1 MSLRFLSPFTA
12 LQRRIKSRSVKSL
25 EPPEESIGLRV
36 LAQSLVIVGL
46 VATDIAAETSLWIWA
61 IPLSVLGSM
70 WSWRQRHTRA
80 IGTQFL
86 LAIGMMVAL
95 IFFFIHSFA
104 RRETNDLR
112 LVLVELMVQI
122 QVLHSFDL
130 PRRKDLGYSMM
141 IGLIL
146 LGVASTLSQTMAFG
160 GMLLI
165 FLAIALPM
173 LMLDY
178 RSRLGLRSD
187 LNLKTVFANPKQL
200 RQSAGKLLGLFAI
213 TLAIGLTVFALM
225 PRLPGYQLRSLPMSA
240 PIDTPKTFDNQRVT
254 NPGYSKNGNNEGD
267 RPGRRRGT
275 SPPTGAGQVDD
286 EFYSGFG
293 DRINQN
299 LRGTLKP
306 KTVMR
311 VRSQAEGFWRVQ
323 AFDRYTGQGWELSD
337 NDKTKTLNRTGWAY
351 QFYLPTSGRTEPT
364 KEVVQT
370 YSILA
375 ELPNLI
381 PALATPR
388 ELFFPTQQVAWDSQS
403 GMRAPVPLSE
413 GLTYT
418 VISEVPYRDRIELQK
433 AKSQMPQIKS
443 GLNSKLKSDK
453 SNSDKS
459 KDVAT
464 KPSNPYLQVPEKSRA
479 LLKQEADRLLA
490 TVSSPITSDY
500 EKALYLTQAIKQRYA
515 LQQDLPF
522 FTTDEDLA
530 TAFLTKYKGGY
541 PDHFSTTLAVMLR
554 SIGIS
559 TRLTTGFLPGQFN
572 SFTGMYEVKNTDA
585 FALVEVYFDR
595 FGWFA
600 FDPIPGHPLI
610 PPSVESD
617 QTFTVLKQFWNW
629 VAGWIP
635 SPVMGIFQGLFNLL
649 GSLLGRIVQLFAQGI
664 LGWLTLLL
672 TGTIFGF
679 ALWIL
684 WQQFRQFKR
693 RSQLNKL
700 PKMERLYQQM
710 IDWLQAQG
718 VKHQPAL
725 TPFEYIN
732 HAQTTVP
739 LLRSL
744 PGYQVLNSI
753 VHHYVE
759 WQYGSV
765 ETDVTTLERSFLRLQ
780 RSAQQRALRSSW
792 LRFPIKSSPSEPFPR
807 PE

>member
-1 MSLRFLSPFTA
+1 MSLRFLSPFKA
-12 LQRRIKSRSVKSL
+12 LQPAFQQRIKSRSVTSL
-25 EPPEESIGLRV
+25 EPPEESIWLRA
-36 LAQSLVIVGL
+36 LAQSLVIVGII
-46 VATDIAAETSLWIWA
+46 ATDIAAETSLWMWA
-61 IPLSVLGSM
+61 IPLSVLGAM
-70 WSWRQRHTRA
+70 WSWRQRHRRA
-80 IGTQFL
+80 IGTKFL
-86 LAIGMMVAL
+86 LAIGMIAAL
-95 IFFFIHSFA
+95 IFFFIHSLA

-165 FLAIALPM
+165 FLAIALPV

-187 LNLKTVFANPKQL
+187 LSLKNLFEQPKVLKQN
-200 RQSAGKLLGLFAI
+200 AGKLLGLFAI

-254 NPGYSKNGNNEGD
+254 NPGYSKNGNREGD
-267 RPGRRRGT
+267 RLGRRRGT
-275 SPPTGAGQVDD
+275 SPPTGAGEVDD

-323 AFDRYTGQGWELSD
+323 AFDLYTGQGWELSD

-351 QFYLPTSGRTEPT
+351 QFYLPTTGLIERT

-370 YSILA
+370 YSILS

-418 VISEVPYRDRIELQK
+418 VISEVPYRDRTELQK
-433 AKSQMPQIKS
+433 AKSKIPEIKPR
-443 GLNSKLKSDK
+443 LNSKLKSDK
-453 SNSDKS
+453 SKS
-459 KDVAT
+459 AVT
-464 KPSNPYLQVPEKSRA
+464 NLPNPYLQVPEKSRA
-479 LLKQEADRLLA
+479 LLKREADRLLSMA
-490 TVSSPITSDY
+490 SSPITSDY
-500 EKALYLTQAIKQRYA
+500 EKALYLTQAIKQRYS

-585 FALVEVYFDR
+585 FALVEVYFDQY
-595 FGWFA
+595 GWFA

-629 VAGWIP
+629 VAGWLP
-635 SPVMGIFQGLFNLL
+635 SPVMGVFQGLFNLL
-649 GSLLGRIVQLFAQGI
+649 GNLLGGIVRLFAQGI

-672 TGTIFGF
+672 VGTSFGF
-679 ALWIL
+679 GLWIL

-693 RSQLNKL
+693 RAQLKKL

-710 IDWLQAQG
+710 TDWLQDQG
-718 VKHQPAL
+718 VNHQSAL
-725 TPFEYIN
+725 TPFEYI
-732 HAQTTVP
+732 HYAQSTVP
-739 LLRSL
+739 FLRSV
-744 PGYQVLNSI
+744 PGHQILDSI

-759 WQYGSV
+759 WKYGAV
-765 ETDVTTLERSFLRLQ
+765 ETDITTLDRSFLRLRRSVQQ
-780 RSAQQRALRSSW
+780 RSLRKI
-792 LRFPIKSSPSEPFPR
+792 LRLEK
-807 PE
+807 

>member
-1 MSLRFLSPFTA
+1 MSLQFLSPFTA
-12 LQRRIKSRSVKSL
+12 LEQRIKSRSGTAL
-25 EPPEESIGLRV
+25 EPPEDSIWLRA
-36 LAQSLVIVGL
+36 LAQSLVIVGI

-61 IPLSVLGSM
+61 IPLSVLGAM
-70 WSWRQRHTRA
+70 WSWRQRRRRA
-80 IGTQFL
+80 IGTKFL
-86 LAIGMMVAL
+86 LAIGMIGAL

-165 FLAIALPM
+165 FLAIALPV

-187 LNLKTVFANPKQL
+187 LSLKNLLDNPKVL
-200 RQSAGKLLGLFAI
+200 KQSAGKLLGLFAI

-254 NPGYSKNGNNEGD
+254 NPGYSRNGNQEGD
-267 RPGRRRGT
+267 RAGRRRGT

-306 KTVMR
+306 RSVMR

-337 NDKTKTLNRTGWAY
+337 NDKTQTLNRTGWAY
-351 QFYLPTSGRTEPT
+351 QFYLPTNGLIERT

-370 YSILA
+370 YTILS

-388 ELFFPTQQVAWDSQS
+388 ELFFPTQQVAWDSQA
-403 GMRAPVPLSE
+403 GMRAPVPLSD

-418 VISEVPYRDRIELQK
+418 VISEVPFRDRAVLQTV
-433 AKSQMPQIKS
+433 KSKVPNVTLDSKS
-443 GLNSKLKSDK
+443 KSDK
-453 SNSDKS
+453 SKS
-459 KDVAT
+459 VVT
-464 KPSNPYLQVPEKSRA
+464 KLSNPYLQVPEKSRI
-479 LLKQEADRLLA
+479 LLKQEADRLLLTA
-490 TVSSPITSDY
+490 SSPITSDY
-500 EKALYLTQAIKQRYA
+500 EKALYLTQAIKQRYS

-522 FTTDEDLA
+522 FAADEDLA

-595 FGWFA
+595 YGWFT

-635 SPVMGIFQGLFNLL
+635 SPVMGVFQGLFNLL
-649 GSLLGRIVQLFAQGI
+649 GNLLGGIVRLFSQGI

-672 TGTIFGF
+672 VGTSFGF
-679 ALWIL
+679 GLWIL
-684 WQQFRQFKR
+684 WQQIGQFKR
-693 RSQLNKL
+693 RSQLKKL

-710 IDWLQAQG
+710 TDWLQEQG
-718 VKHQPAL
+718 VQRQSAL
-725 TPFEYIN
+725 TPFEYIH
-732 HAQTTVP
+732 HAQSTVP
-739 LLRSL
+739 FLRSV
-744 PGYQVLNSI
+744 PGHQVLDSI
-753 VHHYVE
+753 VCHYVE
-759 WQYGSV
+759 WKYGAV
-765 ETDVTTLERSFLRLQ
+765 ESDITTLDRSFLRLQ
-780 RSAQQRALRSSW
+780 RSVQQQSLRKI
-792 LRFPIKSSPSEPFPR
+792 LRLKR
-807 PE
+807 

>member
-1 MSLRFLSPFTA
+1 MSLRFLSPFIA
-12 LQRRIKSRSVKSL
+12 FQQRIKSRSVTDL
-25 EPPEESIGLRV
+25 EPPEESIWLRA
-36 LAQSLVIVGL
+36 LAQSLVIVGII
-46 VATDIAAETSLWIWA
+46 ATDIAAETSLWMWA
-61 IPLSVLGSM
+61 IPLSVLGAM
-70 WSWRQRHTRA
+70 WSWRQRHRRA
-80 IGTQFL
+80 IGTKFL
-86 LAIGMMVAL
+86 LAIGMIAAL
-95 IFFFIHSFA
+95 IFFFIHSLA

-165 FLAIALPM
+165 FLAIALPV

-187 LNLKTVFANPKQL
+187 LSLKNLFEQPKVL
-200 RQSAGKLLGLFAI
+200 KQSAGKLLGLFAI

-240 PIDTPKTFDNQRVT
+240 PIDTPKTFDNQQVT
-254 NPGYSKNGNNEGD
+254 NPGYSRNGNREGD
-267 RPGRRRGT
+267 QRPGRRRGT
-275 SPPTGAGQVDD
+275 SPLIGAGQVDD

-351 QFYLPTSGRTEPT
+351 QFYLPTTGLIERT

-370 YSILA
+370 YSILS

-418 VISEVPYRDRIELQK
+418 VISEVPYRDRAELQK
-433 AKSQMPQIKS
+433 AKSKIPEIKS

-453 SNSDKS
+453 SKS
-459 KDVAT
+459 AVT
-464 KPSNPYLQVPEKSRA
+464 SLPNPYLQVPEKSRA
-479 LLKQEADRLLA
+479 LLKREADRLLSMA
-490 TVSSPITSDY
+490 SSPITSDY
-500 EKALYLTQAIKQRYA
+500 EKALYLTQAIKQRYS
-515 LQQDLPF
+515 LQRDLPF

-585 FALVEVYFDR
+585 FALVEVYFDQY
-595 FGWFA
+595 GWFA

-629 VAGWIP
+629 VAGWMP
-635 SPVMGIFQGLFNLL
+635 SPVMGVFQGLFNLL
-649 GSLLGRIVQLFAQGI
+649 GNLLSGIVRLFAQGI

-672 TGTIFGF
+672 VGTSFGF
-679 ALWIL
+679 GLWIL

-693 RSQLNKL
+693 RSQLKKL

-710 IDWLQAQG
+710 TDWLQEQG
-718 VKHQPAL
+718 VNHQSAL
-725 TPFEYIN
+725 TPFEYI
-732 HAQTTVP
+732 HYAQSTVP
-739 LLRSL
+739 FLRSI
-744 PGYQVLNSI
+744 PGYQILDSI

-759 WQYGSV
+759 WKYGAV
-765 ETDVTTLERSFLRLQ
+765 ETDITTLDRSFLRLRRSVQQ
-780 RSAQQRALRSSW
+780 RSVRKILR
-792 LRFPIKSSPSEPFPR
+792 LGK
-807 PE
+807 